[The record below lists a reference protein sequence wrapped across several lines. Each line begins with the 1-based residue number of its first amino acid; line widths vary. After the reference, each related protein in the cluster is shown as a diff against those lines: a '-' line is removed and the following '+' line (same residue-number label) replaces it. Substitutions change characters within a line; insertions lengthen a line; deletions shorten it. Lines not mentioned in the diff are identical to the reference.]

1 MPKQSNEQNTTEFGL
16 CRPSAAGHGA
26 TLGCGVYPQWEST
39 RENPVFLWW
48 VAVIRDTSGSGMGTT
63 SFPLSAWD
71 SSLAETCVALYM
83 LTESLGVYEHNAHLN
98 YLYVSIIWQYGQS
111 YLA

>member
-1 MPKQSNEQNTTEFGL
+1 
-16 CRPSAAGHGA
+16 
-26 TLGCGVYPQWEST
+26 
-39 RENPVFLWW
+39 
-48 VAVIRDTSGSGMGTT
+48 MGTT